1 MHQTLW
7 PRGTTFIK
15 NLFKPMI
22 KSRLKL
28 ALYIIM
34 ISFPRFYSLHYLSVI
49 NLLIKVITTVSCLL
63 EDRASHLRRRQY
75 NSLEGRRLTNRRAK
89 EKKREKKNLNSI
101 HFERKFLYS
110 RFIVKK
116 FRWLIPIYQRFSL
129 VFFETERFFLV
140 RGYLLADTLNR
151 TFTLSSYS
159 YLNTSPM
166 CLNRVRRILTI
177 NL

>member
-1 MHQTLW
+1 MNCNFWQFLAVSRFTSYMHQTLW

-28 ALYIIM
+28 ALYIVM

-89 EKKREKKNLNSI
+89 EKKKRKEKFEFHWLRTKISLLSI
-101 HFERKFLYS
+101 HCQKISMINPDLSEIFTCILR
-110 RFIVKK
+110 
-116 FRWLIPIYQRFSL
+116 
-129 VFFETERFFLV
+129 
-140 RGYLLADTLNR
+140 NR
-151 TFTLSSYS
+151 TFLPRSRISISRYS
-159 YLNTSPM
+159 
-166 CLNRVRRILTI
+166 
-177 NL
+177 